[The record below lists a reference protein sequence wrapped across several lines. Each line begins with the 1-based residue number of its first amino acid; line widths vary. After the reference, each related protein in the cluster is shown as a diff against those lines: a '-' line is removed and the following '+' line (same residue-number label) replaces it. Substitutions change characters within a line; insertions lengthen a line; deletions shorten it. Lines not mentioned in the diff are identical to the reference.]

1 MSLKRYDE
9 QTRYAWEKGPDADRF
24 ERFWKE
30 QRAKPTNAIFV
41 GTLPDGNKIYLAPDQ
56 LGTHVHVIGVT
67 GTGKSYFIESLV
79 EQLIY
84 QGYGV
89 CVTDPHGDLYH
100 RVLSFC
106 AYLDLQQPELR
117 LAERVIPFDVA
128 ERRQILGFN
137 PMKRRSDGMEVA
149 SQAKAMMEAIRK
161 CWGQASF
168 DATPRLGRWLYNI
181 CAALIEADLTFVQ
194 AYHLVEPSDNPL
206 RRAILEAVTRPTV
219 KSEWEALLH
228 MRLTE
233 REERLESS
241 LNRIKPFIEQP
252 AIRRVIGQ
260 HTHTLDVDA
269 VIEQSKVWLVNLS
282 RQNEISEDDQ
292 NLIGTFIVNAL
303 LISTFAKP
311 KAKRKPFFLI
321 CDEFERFVTPDMAEI
336 LDGGR
341 KFDVH
346 LVLAHQ
352 HLQQLKQGDLKV
364 YNSTLTNAR
373 TKVVFGGL
381 SEEDLDVM
389 AKELFTGEL
398 DPDLVKQEIYQTK
411 FRPVESRRV
420 VTTHSDSYGS
430 SDSSSDTTNNTW
442 GHGDVYSHTDS
453 LWAGDELR
461 SHTRT
466 WAHGSGHASGSQ
478 SSQTSAT
485 SESEVP
491 FVEHH
496 EFTEL
501 SSREF
506 RSLDEQLYMQ
516 KARLKRQLRQ
526 HYALLLPG
534 QQVQF
539 VKSPTYA
546 PQFRNDFPITGQQ
559 KDAFLLKCFA
569 QAGCFK
575 SPEAADQEIAALEA
589 RMLAEPPPPPLVE
602 TGNET
607 EEPSTKTAS
616 AAEDGIMK
624 AKKKA
629 ASKPAG
635 RKPRAPRK
643 KPQPKDNASLFDN
656 IDPNDIPRDES

>member
-1 MSLKRYDE
+1 VSLKLYDE
-9 QTRYAWEKGPDADRF
+9 RTIYEWEKGADANRF
-24 ERFWKE
+24 ERYWKE
-30 QRAKPTNAIFV
+30 QRAKTENSIFV
-41 GTLPDGNKIYLAPDQ
+41 GTLPDGTKIYLAPDQ
-56 LGTHVHVIGVT
+56 LSTHLHVIGVT
-67 GTGKSYFIESLV
+67 GTGKSYFLEALV

-89 CVTDPHGDLYH
+89 CLIDPHGDLYH

-106 AYLDLQQPELR
+106 AYLDLRRPELR

-128 ERRQILGFN
+128 ERRQFLGFN
-137 PMKRRSDGMEVA
+137 PMQRRSDGMEVA

-181 CAALIEADLTFVQ
+181 CAALIEAELTFVQ

-206 RRAILEAVTRPTV
+206 RRAIIEAVKRPTV
-219 KSEWEALLH
+219 KSEWESLLG

-233 REERLESS
+233 REDRLESS
-241 LNRIKPFIEQP
+241 LNRIKPFIELP

-260 HTHTLDVDA
+260 RANTLDVDA

-282 RQNEISEDDQ
+282 RQNVISEDDQ
-292 NLIGTFIVNAL
+292 DLIGTLIVNAL

-321 CDEFERFVTPDMAEI
+321 CDEFEKFVTPDMAEI

-341 KFDVH
+341 KFGLH

-352 HLQQLKQGDLKV
+352 HLQQLKQGDLQV

-381 SEEDLDVM
+381 SEEDLDVV

-411 FRPVESRRV
+411 FRPVESTRV
-420 VTTHSDSYGS
+420 VRTRSDSYGG
-430 SDSSSDTTNNTW
+430 SDSSGDSTTNTW
-442 GHGDVYSHTDS
+442 THGDLYSHTDS
-453 LWAGDELR
+453 VWAGDELR

-466 WAHGSGHASGSQ
+466 WAHGSGHSSGSQ
-478 SSQTSAT
+478 SSYSSGT

-496 EFTEL
+496 EFREL

-506 RSLDEQLYMQ
+506 RSLDEQLYIQ
-516 KARLKRQLRQ
+516 KARLKRMPTQ
-526 HYALLLPG
+526 HYALLPPG
-534 QQVQF
+534 QRVQF

-546 PQFRNDFPITGQQ
+546 PGFRNEFPITDEQ
-559 KDAFLLKCFA
+559 KDAFRLKCFA
-569 QAGCFK
+569 HAGCFK
-575 SPEAADQEIAALEA
+575 SPEAADEEIAALEA
-589 RMLAEPPPPPLVE
+589 RLLAEPEPPPQVA
-602 TGNET
+602 TGGEEEGAAQT
-607 EEPSTKTAS
+607 ESGADDILKT
-616 AAEDGIMK
+616 
-624 AKKKA
+624 KKKSA
-629 ASKPAG
+629 PKQSG
-635 RKPRAPRK
+635 RKPRTPRK
-643 KPQPKDNASLFDN
+643 KPQPKDDVSLFDN
-656 IDPNDIPRDES
+656 IDPDNIPTDES